1 MEATQI
7 SMKYMELLLE
17 FGASGTNVSR
27 KYYAVDDKTGH
38 VTALDIRYGEM
49 FTEVFNSIDAALEWL
64 ED

>member
-7 SMKYMELLLE
+7 SMAHMELLLE

-27 KYYAVDDKTGH
+27 KYYAVDNETGH
-38 VTALDIRYGEM
+38 VTALDVRCGEM
-49 FTEVFNSIDAALEWL
+49 FTEVFNSVEAALEWL

>member
-27 KYYAVDDKTGH
+27 KYYAVDYETGH
-38 VTALDIRYGEM
+38 VTAVDVRCGEI

-64 ED
+64 AD

>member
-7 SMKYMELLLE
+7 SMAYMELLLE

-27 KYYAVDDKTGH
+27 KYYAVDIETGH
-38 VTALDIRYGEM
+38 VTALDVRCGEM
-49 FTEVFNSIDAALEWL
+49 FTEVFNSVEAALEWM

>member
-1 MEATQI
+1 MNAIKI
-7 SMKYMELLLE
+7 SMEQLEELLQCDG
-17 FGASGTNVSR
+17 FDNTISR